1 MRETNRGRE
10 KKGVSRVWVGENKNV
25 VFTKRGGPEA
35 SDMVLQDSFLF
46 LQKSPVSCRVFFAKD
61 TYTSWGPF
69 STKGGGPEASDIIRH
84 HQTSSDIITYHHTS
98 SHIITHHHTS
108 PHMVLQDSL
117 LFSQKSPIS
126 CQVSFAKKTY
136 TSWGPFYYLAVACYL
151 FSLAK
156 EYKLW
161 GRSCDSS
168 VSWDLM
174 ISLFFFWYLF
184 LTFAAKGYTL
194 WGLSCD
200 SSVSWDLM
208 ISLFFFRYPIFS
220 LDVLFSFIAERYT
233 LWSLSA
239 IPLSLYISF
248 FLLISLFN
256 FCCKRTY
263 IVRSLLRRLC
273 LLRCLCL
280 LISLF
285 FLWYLIFFPDISL
298 LFCCKRIYIA
308 RSLLRPLCLLHLFLF
323 CYPKI

>member
-126 CQVSFAKKTY
+126 CQVSFAKKLY

-174 ISLFFFWYLF
+174 ISLFFFW
-184 LTFAAKGYTL
+184 
-194 WGLSCD
+194 
-200 SSVSWDLM
+200 
-208 ISLFFFRYPIFS
+208 YPIFS